1 MVCVCVRTK
10 DIYIICYLLLFTS
23 LYTLSLFHIPTFQVK
38 LLHIPQALTR
48 GVDVFMLDL
57 DVGFLASPQYM
68 VKVFEETPI
77 VDIFIQVLFIIVLL
91 LCA

>member
-1 MVCVCVRTK
+1 MP
-10 DIYIICYLLLFTS
+10 F
-23 LYTLSLFHIPTFQVK
+23 YTFFYFHIPTFQVK

-77 VDIFIQVLFIIVLL
+77 VDIFIQVLFTIVVCITICYLVFPS
-91 LCA
+91 

>member
-1 MVCVCVRTK
+1 MHQ
-10 DIYIICYLLLFTS
+10 IYSI
-23 LYTLSLFHIPTFQVK
+23 QVK

-77 VDIFIQVLFIIVLL
+77 VDIFIQVLCIVWR
-91 LCA
+91 